1 MYKTS
6 GPQPDPSARSRWLS
20 LSATSRGVILMI
32 ASTVGFSIMH
42 TAVRY
47 LSAELPPIQIAFLR
61 NLFGMIIFIPLVLR
75 NGLGF
80 MRTQRFPMHL
90 LRAGLNVLAMFAF
103 FIALSTTPLARVNGL
118 AFSAPLFA
126 AVLSIVFLGERFRA
140 RRWSAIIFG
149 FIGALV
155 MLRPGLVAID
165 IGSWLTLLSASL
177 WGMTLIVIKI
187 LGRTESS
194 LTTTGYMNVLLTLLS
209 LGPALYVW
217 QMPQGEAWLI
227 LLLIGITGTL
237 AQLAL
242 AEALKT
248 AETTVIMPFDFLKI
262 VWASALGFM
271 LFAEVPDIYTW
282 IGAAIIFTSS
292 FYVVYREQQ
301 IARSGGD

>member
-1 MYKTS
+1 
-6 GPQPDPSARSRWLS
+6 
-20 LSATSRGVILMI
+20 
-32 ASTVGFSIMH
+32 
-42 TAVRY
+42 
-47 LSAELPPIQIAFLR
+47 
-61 NLFGMIIFIPLVLR
+61 
-75 NGLGF
+75 
-80 MRTQRFPMHL
+80 
-90 LRAGLNVLAMFAF
+90 
-103 FIALSTTPLARVNGL
+103 
-118 AFSAPLFA
+118 
-126 AVLSIVFLGERFRA
+126 
-140 RRWSAIIFG
+140 
-149 FIGALV
+149 

-292 FYVVYREQQ
+292 FYVVYRVQL